1 MRSFIK
7 KDLLIFWRDRKEL
20 ATVLILPILL
30 VLVLNFAFAGL
41 FSNNEQSSLDLQLAV
56 VNQDDVAEA
65 MARLNEKLVNEASL
79 GDQEAKAL
87 VEQANDIHPVQLLFD
102 FLESEDLNDWVTVHK
117 LEESVAVDKVK
128 EGDLDAILIIPDGFT
143 AESLYAA
150 FVGESPATTLEYKLE
165 KETSNSSALYSII
178 HGFIDH
184 LNYQFAIQEI
194 AGASEPAVKL
204 PEGGFEKIGAGETFT
219 MTQYF
224 TVAMGALFALFLVA
238 TVATKTGV
246 EIREQVFNRILL
258 TNSHPMHFLI
268 GKMVS
273 TICLVL
279 LQIIFVMIVSHFI
292 LDVFPD
298 RSITFWIG
306 LIAMVILL
314 SLVLSGLAAVF
325 TAISLRVNDIDAAN
339 GIFMLVILLF
349 GIIGGNFVPI
359 YILPNWLQQIGEWT
373 PNGLFLVM
381 LTDWIQFEELSSIV
395 KPSIL
400 LTGIFLLFTMIG
412 LALFPQ
418 RGKAK

>member
-7 KDLLIFWRDRKEL
+7 KDLLIFWRDRKEI
-20 ATVLILPILL
+20 ATVLILPIIL

-41 FSNNEQSSLDLQLAV
+41 FSNDGQSSLDLQLAV
-56 VNQDDVAEA
+56 VNQDDEAEA
-65 MARLNEKLVNEASL
+65 MVQLNEKLVNEASI

-87 VEQANDIHPVQLLFD
+87 VKQANDVHPVQLLFE
-102 FLESEDLNDWVTVHK
+102 FLESEDLKDWVTVHK
-117 LEESVAVDKVK
+117 LEESEAVDKVK
-128 EGDLDAILIIPDGFT
+128 DGDLDAILIIPDGFT
-143 AESLYAA
+143 ADSLYAA
-150 FVGESPATTLEYKLE
+150 FIGGSPATSLEYKLE
-165 KETSNSSALYSII
+165 KETNNSSTLYSII

-194 AGASEPAVKL
+194 AGTSEVEVKL
-204 PEGGFEKIGAGETFT
+204 PEGGFEEIGAGETFT

-224 TVAMGALFALFLVA
+224 TVTMGALFALFLVA
-238 TVATKTGV
+238 TAATKTGV

-258 TNSHPMHFLI
+258 TNSHPMQFLI

-279 LQIIFVMIVSHFI
+279 LQIIFVIIVSHFI
-292 LDVFPD
+292 LDVFPN
-298 RSITFWIG
+298 RSMTFWIG
-306 LIAMVILL
+306 LIAMVLLL
-314 SLVLSGLAAVF
+314 SLALSGLAAVF
-325 TAISLRVNDIDAAN
+325 TAISLRVTDIDAAN

-359 YILPNWLQQIGEWT
+359 YMLPDWLQQIGEWT

-381 LTDWIQFEELSSIV
+381 LTEWIQFEELSSIA

-400 LTGIFLLFTMIG
+400 LTGFFLLFTLIG
-412 LALFPQ
+412 FVLFPQ